1 MKGPEIDTRSI
12 QSGTSQATTDSVKRK
27 KQSSFIPRF
36 LQRQSKPRRG
46 SLDTMSGHSSSGS
59 TGTPPAKSYRRAVS
73 TQGAG
78 HQRGTAGRSL
88 CPLCLMDRPK
98 DQFPDIMTCEHRSC
112 RECLRQYL
120 KIEITE
126 SRVNIACPECA
137 EPLHP
142 NDIKL
147 VLQDEMLMNKY
158 EEFTLRRLLMM
169 DSDCRWCPAPD
180 CGFAVIAAGCAN
192 CPQLACLRPGCGT
205 FFCYHCKQVWHP
217 DQTCDAA
224 RQQRQG
230 LLRKTS
236 RSYSQG
242 SASSDQI
249 KPCPRCTA
257 LIIKMDDGS
266 CNHMS
271 CAVCGAEFCW
281 LCMKEISDL
290 HYLSPSGC
298 TFWGKKPWSRKK
310 KILWQLG
317 TLVGAPVGIALI
329 AGIAIPAIIIGIP
342 VYVGRKVHG
351 KYSNTSRHRRNLA
364 IAGSVTMSVLVSPVI
379 AALTVGIGVPILL
392 AYVYGVVPVSL
403 CRSGGCGVTTSDR
416 GGVRIDFEDDNDGGA
431 ITPGNA
437 SDANPDVNSAVVNAS
452 IGEASMNRE
461 SYSHL
466 EVAGVIGDDTVS
478 DNASTRAIAGASL
491 TGSLSGSGG
500 VGPLVLHSHRLDVH
514 AEVVNSNQ
522 TPSHS
527 SETASINLC
536 ETCIGQA
543 TTGTLQLDREN
554 NNTPLRR
561 DPLEFQVDME
571 RRAYKTRLSSG
582 SCSST
587 ENSHLAHSASG
598 CHILGAAGCQKT
610 STEDVWELKSNVSA
624 SSGAN
629 PTSAMRK
636 TKSSKSRTSRSGRKN
651 SVKISDRIT
660 EAPSASSCNHDNV
673 SINDSINSELS
684 AALADSECTSE
695 CSSSSNIEGAI
706 AASASQSSDLRWK
719 GHSGGRSGISDG
731 GRSGIGDG
739 VRSGT
744 SDVSESLTSSTS
756 SQRLQIGE
764 GQPPISLTEVEVD
777 RPQLHLAAVDG
788 DKSPRVISLEAPASI
803 PSLTNMGVRST
814 DL

>member
-12 QSGTSQATTDSVKRK
+12 QSATSQATSDSVKRK

-36 LQRQSKPRRG
+36 LQRSSKQRRG
-46 SLDTMSGHSSSGS
+46 SLQDAASHSSTSPSSKSHRRVVSMRNNSHLRGSSSKFSG
-59 TGTPPAKSYRRAVS
+59 TME
-73 TQGAG
+73 
-78 HQRGTAGRSL
+78 
-88 CPLCLMDRPK
+88 CPLCLMDRQK

-169 DSDCRWCPAPD
+169 DPDCRWCPAPD

-192 CPQLACLRPGCGT
+192 CPQLACQRPGCST
-205 FFCYHCKQVWHP
+205 FFCYHCKQMWHP

-230 LLRKTS
+230 LARKSS

-351 KYSNTSRHRRNLA
+351 KYSGTSRHHRNLA

-403 CRSGGCGVTTSDR
+403 CRSGGCGVTTGDK
-416 GGVRIDFEDDNDGGA
+416 GGVRIDFEDDNDVGA
-431 ITPGNA
+431 ITPGNT
-437 SDANPDVNSAVVNAS
+437 SEINPDVNSAVVNAS
-452 IGEASMNRE
+452 IGEASMTRE
-461 SYSHL
+461 SSSHL

-514 AEVVNSNQ
+514 AEVDHSNQ
-522 TPSHS
+522 SATSLS
-527 SETASINLC
+527 SESASISLC
-536 ETCIGQA
+536 GNCSVA
-543 TTGTLQLDREN
+543 AVAGTLQIDTEN
-554 NNTPLRR
+554 NITSLGN
-561 DPLEFQVDME
+561 DSLEVQLDIE
-571 RRAYKTRLSSG
+571 RPGYKSRLSSG
-582 SCSST
+582 SNSSA
-587 ENSHLAHSASG
+587 EHSILTHTSSG
-598 CHILGAAGCQKT
+598 PTGVVGTQEERRNGP
-610 STEDVWELKSNVSA
+610 SEDIWELKSSVST
-624 SSGAN
+624 SN
-629 PTSAMRK
+629 PTSVMRK
-636 TKSSKSRTSRSGRKN
+636 TKNTKSRSRSGKKN
-651 SVKISDRIT
+651 SVKISDRIS
-660 EAPSASSCNHDNV
+660 EAPCSNMDTV

-684 AALADSECTSE
+684 AVIADSECPSE
-695 CSSSSNIEGAI
+695 CSCEGNFSASTSQSVDLKSKSCSEEIFESSS
-706 AASASQSSDLRWK
+706 SQLHQL
-719 GHSGGRSGISDG
+719 G
-731 GRSGIGDG
+731 
-739 VRSGT
+739 
-744 SDVSESLTSSTS
+744 E
-756 SQRLQIGE
+756 LQ
-764 GQPPISLTEVEVD
+764 PAVSLTEVEVD
-777 RPQLHLAAVDG
+777 RPQSLRLDSDRTSHLTTLD
-788 DKSPRVISLEAPASI
+788 SPRSM
-803 PSLTNMGVRST
+803 PSLNVGVRST